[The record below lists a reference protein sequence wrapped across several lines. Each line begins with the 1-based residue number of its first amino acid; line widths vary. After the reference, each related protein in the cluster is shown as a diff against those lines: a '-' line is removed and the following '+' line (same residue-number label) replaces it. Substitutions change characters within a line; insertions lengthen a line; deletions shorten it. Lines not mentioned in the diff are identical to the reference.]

1 LCDSVYIAQMST
13 IPFTTSVLKDKVSHD
28 KHFIKHDLPV
38 ENTYAAMTGIFPGT
52 TKSLS
57 EMVQSE
63 SGIAYNSFYSNGD
76 DLKTIYDIDN
86 YVEIVDLN
94 NNDELKTIIEK
105 IRDFIDKNK
114 IGLAK
119 EFNDKHPGVI
129 ADLDTKVED
138 LPTTHQYENFSDND
152 KAKAAMTNVNKLAEI
167 VFKVLTNSK
176 YVATDPTI
184 TFDRTVVIS
193 IDDLNALIPQY
204 YNSFV
209 YIVGQGF
216 NVFSPPKGAPP
227 NISFYET
234 FDRLL
239 ADMPKSLI
247 FSFGN
252 KELMVKSFFESSD
265 VKVLI
270 SGFAK
275 DSKKEENKG
284 YYVGGL
290 DGSKQKQGA
299 GVMRWNNGNVFE
311 GTFAND
317 AIVEGDFT
325 EFGSGLVKKLK
336 MTNAIKGDST
346 LDGVAGIFDSV
357 DGVFVSTGSSTS
369 ASTTVAVPK
378 P

>member
-1 LCDSVYIAQMST
+1 MST
-13 IPFTTSVLKDKVSHD
+13 IPFTTSVLTDKDSGD
-28 KHFIKHDLPV
+28 KHIVKHDLPV
-38 ENTYAAMTGIFPGT
+38 ENTYAVMTGIFPGT

-57 EMVQSE
+57 EMIE
-63 SGIAYNSFYSNGD
+63 MDSGIAYNSFYGSGD

-129 ADLDTKVED
+129 ADLDTKIED
-138 LPTTHQYENFSDND
+138 LPATHQYEDFSDN
-152 KAKAAMTNVNKLAEI
+152 AKAQEKMTNVNKLAEI
-167 VFKVLTNSK
+167 VFKVLTNAK
-176 YVATDPTI
+176 YATTDLTI
-184 TFDRTVVIS
+184 IFDRTVVIS
-193 IDDLNALIPQY
+193 IDELNVLIPKY
-204 YNSFV
+204 YNSFL

-216 NVFSPPKGAPP
+216 NVFSPPDGAPP
-227 NISFYET
+227 NISFYKT
-234 FDRLL
+234 FDKLL
-239 ADMPKSLI
+239 ANMPKSLT

-252 KELMVKSFFESSD
+252 KDLMVKTFFESSN
-265 VKVLI
+265 VKTLI
-270 SGFAK
+270 SGFVK
-275 DSKKEENKG
+275 DSKKEGNAG
-284 YYVGGL
+284 YYVGEL
-290 DGSKQKQGA
+290 DPAKQKKGA

-357 DGVFVSTGSSTS
+357 DGVFVSTGSSSGSSTVS
-369 ASTTVAVPK
+369 STTVAVPK